1 MKYIRSCVK
10 RRIVGLLVLTE
21 VVSMTRVWT
30 KDKATDDQSQR
41 YEWTKLYQKIEAI
54 RLGCVQSIGGRLGS
68 RTLWHVGRGT
78 SWAWNSYAVGREEL
92 AKRRLV
98 VGERKRRDSELHLVG
113 KCSETLPTNRTNVS
127 ENAIVGF
134 RTIRRPSPINGDD
147 DENEKAGI
155 FLIGLQARAS
165 PAERPLLRI
174 LLENLRTEF
183 AQKAIHALVL

>member
-1 MKYIRSCVK
+1 MNSLLGHSILQFLLSFSIAV
-10 RRIVGLLVLTE
+10 IVF
-21 VVSMTRVWT
+21 R
-30 KDKATDDQSQR
+30 
-41 YEWTKLYQKIEAI
+41 
-54 RLGCVQSIGGRLGS
+54 
-68 RTLWHVGRGT
+68 
-78 SWAWNSYAVGREEL
+78 
-92 AKRRLV
+92 
-98 VGERKRRDSELHLVG
+98 
-113 KCSETLPTNRTNVS
+113 TNRTNVS

-147 DENEKAGI
+147 HENEKAGI